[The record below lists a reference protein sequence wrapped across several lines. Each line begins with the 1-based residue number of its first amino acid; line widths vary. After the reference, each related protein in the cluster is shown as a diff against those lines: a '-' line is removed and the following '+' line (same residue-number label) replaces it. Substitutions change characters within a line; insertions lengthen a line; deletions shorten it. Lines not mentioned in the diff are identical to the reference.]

1 MPSSN
6 VTIRLDD
13 DLKREADALL
23 SDLGMTLSGAVNV
36 FLRQCIRDGG
46 LPFTPSTR
54 TSGAVQTRV
63 EYALVDLP
71 EK

>member
-6 VTIRLDD
+6 VTIRIDD

-36 FLRQCIRDGG
+36 FLRQCVRDGG
-46 LPFTPSTR
+46 LPFVPSTR
-54 TSGAVQTRV
+54 SANAMQTRI
-63 EYALVDLP
+63 EYAVVDLSDR
-71 EK
+71 